1 MYSEPLLGLFF
12 NSIDIKILKLFWVYY
27 RIEQMNKYI
36 DVENPNSH
44 NKDSNTEREA
54 IRIPIG

>member
-1 MYSEPLLGLFF
+1 MYSEPLLVGLFF

-44 NKDSNTEREA
+44 NKDSNMERE
-54 IRIPIG
+54 RQ